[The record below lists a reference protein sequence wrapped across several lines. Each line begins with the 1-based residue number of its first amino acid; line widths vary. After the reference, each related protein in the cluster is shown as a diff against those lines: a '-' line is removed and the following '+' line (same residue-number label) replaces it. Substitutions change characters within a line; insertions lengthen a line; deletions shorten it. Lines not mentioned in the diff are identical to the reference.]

1 MKRVLFQMWDKSTQ
15 VPFLAQ
21 MSDGSLIGTF
31 STVRWGRIEDGRF
44 VETTAW
50 NTKQLEEFFCR
61 STDGGHTW
69 SLPEPFPYPCR
80 PWHPLGGDEYL
91 GAIGVL
97 SDPDK
102 HRLQD
107 GTASKSVLCLVR
119 GRLKGSRM
127 EWDPPA
133 PIAPIGDAPLNQGRL
148 TRLLDGTLLAYYGV
162 IPPRVG
168 RPYLAVRRSED
179 NGHSWGDEIVVDP
192 PECGAPGMHKSYLVI
207 VADGDGTVS
216 AFWTEARPQPFL
228 RKSEDGG
235 RTWSERRPIN
245 PFRSPK
251 TGRPYSYSKLQGA
264 VSLAVWG
271 GEWYTDVLAH
281 GRATDRRFHDPDD
294 PGGVVA
300 ALSHDGG
307 YSWEQTQIIDDCKDA
322 WPQHLAPLLQRTVGG
337 MNTGY
342 GNMIILGNKVYLASP
357 NVDAEA
363 LRQKCYLYDI
373 PNLIAPPEQKPAS
386 GAEPPGQFGKD
397 AGGR

>member
-127 EWDPPA
+127 EGPTGAHRTHWRCAAQPGSPHALARWNPA
-133 PIAPIGDAPLNQGRL
+133 GLLRRHPTAGRAALPGCAPL
-148 TRLLDGTLLAYYGV
+148 
-162 IPPRVG
+162 
-168 RPYLAVRRSED
+168 
-179 NGHSWGDEIVVDP
+179 
-192 PECGAPGMHKSYLVI
+192 
-207 VADGDGTVS
+207 
-216 AFWTEARPQPFL
+216 
-228 RKSEDGG
+228 
-235 RTWSERRPIN
+235 
-245 PFRSPK
+245 
-251 TGRPYSYSKLQGA
+251 
-264 VSLAVWG
+264 
-271 GEWYTDVLAH
+271 
-281 GRATDRRFHDPDD
+281 
-294 PGGVVA
+294 
-300 ALSHDGG
+300 
-307 YSWEQTQIIDDCKDA
+307 
-322 WPQHLAPLLQRTVGG
+322 
-337 MNTGY
+337 
-342 GNMIILGNKVYLASP
+342 
-357 NVDAEA
+357 
-363 LRQKCYLYDI
+363 
-373 PNLIAPPEQKPAS
+373 
-386 GAEPPGQFGKD
+386 
-397 AGGR
+397 